1 MYNRV
6 IALIL
11 GGGAVVFALLLA
23 GAGSGWATDDP
34 PTVSPYASGPS
45 APAGE
50 PRFVIT
56 AVSFGGK
63 GFVEITNVGDATG
76 SLDGHW
82 ICQFPA
88 YFEASGQL
96 APGATARFDA
106 AASSFGP
113 LDAATGEIGLY
124 SSNSFG
130 DSSAIIAY
138 VEWGEPGHARAGV
151 AIGAAVWEEES
162 AVSSSGAA
170 VIVATEEQP
179 TSAGGWSPG

>member
-6 IALIL
+6 ISLVL
-11 GGGAVVFALLLA
+11 GGGAVVFVLLLA
-23 GAGSGWATDDP
+23 GAGSGWVTDDP
-34 PTVSPYASGPS
+34 PAVSPYASGPT
-45 APAGE
+45 AAGE

-56 AVSFGGK
+56 AVSFGGE
-63 GFVEITNVGDATG
+63 GVVEITNVGDAAG

-96 APGATARFDA
+96 APGASARFDA

-124 SSNSFG
+124 TSNSFG

-138 VEWGEPGHARAGV
+138 VEWGDPGHARSGV
-151 AIGAAVWEEES
+151 AIQAAVWEEAS

-170 VIVATEEQP
+170 MIVATEEQP
-179 TSAGGWSPG
+179 TSAAGWSSG